1 MSFAVP
7 SRRLSNNASLLIIPS
22 IGVLAFLVMLVFGA
36 PAHGARYASIVMDA
50 DTGQIIYSR
59 HANSLRYPASL
70 TKMMTLYLTF
80 DALRAGRLKLDQQ
93 LTASKRAIGM
103 PPSKLGL
110 KKGGKI
116 KVRDAILALV
126 TKSANDAAV
135 VLAEAQAGTEIEF
148 AKLMTSKAKALG
160 MTRTTFRNA
169 SGLHNR
175 HQKTTAKDMA
185 KLSLALLRDHS
196 EFYHY
201 FSRKSFAYKG
211 RTYRNHNSLLK
222 YYKGTDGIKTGYV
235 RASGFNLAA
244 STERNGRRLVAVV
257 FGGKSSRSRDAHMRT
272 LLDRGFKRMARAVM
286 ATPEPPRRNP
296 RRLAAREVPQQTQ
309 SASLAPPSSVAKAL
323 DGIVPARTTA
333 VEEGSR
339 GPLPRDGWGVQVGAF
354 SRFAPAQLAATQ
366 AARRLPE
373 ILLNTHPV
381 IEPVAAKTG
390 SQLYRAQLVGLSEGT
405 AREACRRLKE
415 MRHSCVVVPPQSA
428 TLASDSTVR

>member
-1 MSFAVP
+1 M
-7 SRRLSNNASLLIIPS
+7 
-22 IGVLAFLVMLVFGA
+22 AFMVMLMLGA

-50 DTGQIIYSR
+50 DTGQVIYSR
-59 HANSLRYPASL
+59 HANSQRYPASL

-80 DALRAGRLKLDQQ
+80 DALRAGRLKLDQK
-93 LTASKRAIGM
+93 LSASKRAAGM

-110 KKGGKI
+110 KKGDKI

-148 AKLMTSKAKALG
+148 AKLMTSKAKTLG

-175 HQKTTAKDMA
+175 HQKSTAKDMA
-185 KLSLALLRDHS
+185 KLSLALLRDHAD
-196 EFYHY
+196 FYHY
-201 FSRKSFAYKG
+201 FSRKTFAYKG

-222 YYKGTDGIKTGYV
+222 YYKGTDGIKTGYI

-244 STERNGRRLVAVV
+244 SAERHGRRLIGVV

-272 LLDRGFKRMARAVM
+272 LLDRGFKRIARAVV

-296 RRLAAREVPQQTQ
+296 RRLAAREAPKATKT
-309 SASLAPPSSVAKAL
+309 ASLAPPASVAEAL
-323 DGIVPARTTA
+323 DGVIPARTTS

-339 GPLPRDGWGVQVGAF
+339 GPLPKDGWGVQVGAF

-381 IEPVAAKTG
+381 IEPVAANAG
-390 SQLYRAQLVGLSEGT
+390 NQLYRAQLVGLSDGT

-415 MRHSCVVVPPQSA
+415 MRQSCVVVPPQSA
-428 TLASDSTVR
+428 TLASDATIN